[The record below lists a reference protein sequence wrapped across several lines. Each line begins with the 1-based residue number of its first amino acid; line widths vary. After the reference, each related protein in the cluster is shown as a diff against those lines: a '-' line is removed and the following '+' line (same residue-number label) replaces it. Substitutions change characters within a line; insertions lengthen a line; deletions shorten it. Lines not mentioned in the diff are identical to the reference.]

1 MALAENDAP
10 GRALELLTDAQIDF
24 NLKNTIFKKIQECP
38 DPVLLISHQSMDL
51 EADLKGAMTEI
62 FLAKP
67 RHVTYA

>member
-24 NLKNTIFKKIQECP
+24 NLKNTIFKIQECP
-38 DPVLLISHQSMDL
+38 DPVRRISHQSMDL